1 MEHIKLIVSQLP
13 NETHNH
19 TDNLVKIYE
28 KIVLLASKIKTESVR
43 TEAPF
48 IFLSKSKLHKR
59 GLAVTNCHI
68 IYLHSRHYR
77 YNKSANL
84 NTHKQQNHTLP
95 CKEFKMKLHFLL
107 IAAFLS
113 TPSFAADVAIEMLNK
128 DADGNK
134 MVYSQELV
142 KIEVGDTVT
151 WLPSSK
157 GHNVEMI
164 SSPNKMKFKSKNG
177 KEAKITFDTPGIYYY
192 LCTPH
197 KGMGM
202 IGLVVVGNDMSNIN
216 DVKKAK
222 AYGKSKK
229 KLKKLLASLGSR
241 NQNCRTG

>member
-1 MEHIKLIVSQLP
+1 MKSYS
-13 NETHNH
+13 
-19 TDNLVKIYE
+19 LV
-28 KIVLLASKIKTESVR
+28 
-43 TEAPF
+43 
-48 IFLSKSKLHKR
+48 
-59 GLAVTNCHI
+59 
-68 IYLHSRHYR
+68 
-77 YNKSANL
+77 
-84 NTHKQQNHTLP
+84 
-95 CKEFKMKLHFLL
+95 
-107 IAAFLS
+107 IAACLS

-177 KEAKITFDTPGIYYY
+177 KEARITFETPGIYYY
-192 LCTPH
+192 LCTTH

-202 IGLVVVGNDMSNIN
+202 IGLVVVGNDMSNID

-229 KLKKLLASLGSR
+229 KLKKLLASLE
-241 NQNCRTG
+241 

>member
-1 MEHIKLIVSQLP
+1 
-13 NETHNH
+13 
-19 TDNLVKIYE
+19 
-28 KIVLLASKIKTESVR
+28 
-43 TEAPF
+43 
-48 IFLSKSKLHKR
+48 
-59 GLAVTNCHI
+59 
-68 IYLHSRHYR
+68 
-77 YNKSANL
+77 
-84 NTHKQQNHTLP
+84 
-95 CKEFKMKLHFLL
+95 MKFYYLL

-134 MVYSQELV
+134 MVFSQELV

-164 SSPNKMKFKSKNG
+164 SSPNKMKFKSKNSR
-177 KEAKITFDTPGIYYY
+177 EAKISFDTPGIYYY

-202 IGLVVVGNDMSNIN
+202 IGLVVVDNNISNID

-229 KLKKLLASLGSR
+229 KLKKLLASLE
-241 NQNCRTG
+241 

>member
-1 MEHIKLIVSQLP
+1 
-13 NETHNH
+13 
-19 TDNLVKIYE
+19 
-28 KIVLLASKIKTESVR
+28 
-43 TEAPF
+43 
-48 IFLSKSKLHKR
+48 
-59 GLAVTNCHI
+59 
-68 IYLHSRHYR
+68 
-77 YNKSANL
+77 
-84 NTHKQQNHTLP
+84 
-95 CKEFKMKLHFLL
+95 MKLYSLV

-134 MVYSQELV
+134 MIYSQEVV
-142 KIEVGDTVT
+142 KIEIGDTVT

-177 KEAKITFDTPGIYYY
+177 KEARITFETPGIYYY

-202 IGLVVVGNDMSNIN
+202 IGLIVVGNDMSNID

-229 KLKKLLASLGSR
+229 KLKKLLASLE
-241 NQNCRTG
+241 

>member
-1 MEHIKLIVSQLP
+1 MKF
-13 NETHNH
+13 
-19 TDNLVKIYE
+19 Y
-28 KIVLLASKIKTESVR
+28 
-43 TEAPF
+43 
-48 IFLSKSKLHKR
+48 
-59 GLAVTNCHI
+59 
-68 IYLHSRHYR
+68 YL
-77 YNKSANL
+77 
-84 NTHKQQNHTLP
+84 
-95 CKEFKMKLHFLL
+95 FV
-107 IAAFLS
+107 AAFLT

-134 MVYSQELV
+134 MVFSQEVV
-142 KIEVGDTVT
+142 KLEVGDTVT

-202 IGLVVVGNDMSNIN
+202 IGLVVVGNDTSNID

-229 KLKKLLASLGSR
+229 KLKKLLASLE
-241 NQNCRTG
+241 